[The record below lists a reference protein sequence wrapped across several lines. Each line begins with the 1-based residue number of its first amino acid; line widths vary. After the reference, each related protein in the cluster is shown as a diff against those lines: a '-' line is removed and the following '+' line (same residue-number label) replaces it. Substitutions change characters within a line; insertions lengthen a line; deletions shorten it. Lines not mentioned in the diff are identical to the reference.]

1 MPFNRAPWHVKDLY
15 MIQMFHVSKSYDGN
29 TRALDDVTLKVAKGE
44 FLFIT
49 GPSGAGKST
58 LLKIIFGSES
68 PTDGQV
74 IIDGRNY
81 DRVPRSEIPPLR
93 RRIGFVFQDFKL
105 LTNKTVYENVALA
118 LKVMGVSQREIRR
131 RVLRML
137 SYLKLQHRANFKPL
151 TLSGGEQQRVAIARA
166 LVKEPAIIL
175 ADEPTGNLDSKLS
188 FETIELFRE
197 VNNRGTTVVIAT
209 HDQSIIERFKKRTAH
224 LERGRFVE

>member
-1 MPFNRAPWHVKDLY
+1 
-15 MIQMFHVSKSYDGN
+15 MIQMFHVSKTYDGSVH
-29 TRALDDVTLKVAKGE
+29 ALKDVTLKIPKGD

-58 LLKIIFGSES
+58 LLKIMFGSES
-68 PTDGQV
+68 PTDGQI

-81 DRVPRSEIPPLR
+81 FRIPPKEIPILR

-105 LTNKTVYENVALA
+105 LADKTVYENVAMA
-118 LKVMGVSQREIRR
+118 LYVMGASARDIRK

-137 SYLKLQHRANFKPL
+137 SYLKLQHRANFKTR

-175 ADEPTGNLDSKLS
+175 ADEPTGNLDPALS
-188 FETIELFRE
+188 IDTIELFRE
-197 VNNRGTTVVIAT
+197 VNNKGTTVVIAT
-209 HDQSIIERFKKRTAH
+209 HDKGIIDRFGKNTAR
-224 LERGRFVE
+224 LEGGRFMV

>member
-1 MPFNRAPWHVKDLY
+1 
-15 MIQMFHVSKSYDGN
+15 MIQMFHVSKSYDRGN
-29 TRALDDVTLKVAKGE
+29 TFALEDVTLKIEKGE

-58 LLKIIFGSES
+58 LLKIIFGSEP
-68 PTDGQV
+68 PTDGQI

-81 DRVPRSEIPPLR
+81 YRIPRSEIPPLR

-105 LTNKTVYENVALA
+105 LANKTVYENVALA
-118 LKVMGVSQREIRR
+118 LKVMGVGNRDVKK

-151 TLSGGEQQRVAIARA
+151 SLSGGEQQRVAIARA

-175 ADEPTGNLDSKLS
+175 ADEPTGNLDPALS
-188 FETIELFRE
+188 LQTIELFRE
-197 VNNRGTTVVIAT
+197 VNNKGTTVVIAT
-209 HDQSIIERFKKRTAH
+209 HDQGIIERFKKRTAH
-224 LERGRFVE
+224 LEGGRFVD

>member
-1 MPFNRAPWHVKDLY
+1 MRGKDLY
-15 MIQMFHVSKSYDGN
+15 MIQLFHVSKSYDGS
-29 TRALDDVTLKVAKGE
+29 TRALDDVNLKVAKGE
-44 FLFIT
+44 FLFLT

-68 PTDGQV
+68 PTDGQI

-81 DRVPRSEIPPLR
+81 GRVPRSEIPPLR

-105 LTNKTVYENVALA
+105 LANKTVYENVALA

-188 FETIELFRE
+188 FETIDLFRE
-197 VNNRGTTVVIAT
+197 VNNRGTTVLIAT

-224 LERGRFVE
+224 LEGGRFVE